1 MAAGKFDLKE
11 LERRMRG
18 AIDALKKEFGGL
30 RTGRASVQ
38 LLEPVVVNV
47 YGARMPINQVATV
60 STPDARTISVQVWD
74 KSQVGAVE
82 KAIREANLGLNPITE
97 GAVLR
102 LPIPALNAERRQE
115 LVKVAHKYAEHARV
129 AVRNV
134 RREGMELLKRLDKD
148 GEMSE
153 DDHRKNSSRV
163 QELTD
168 RLIKEI
174 DQTLAGKE
182 VEIKQV

>member
-1 MAAGKFDLKE
+1 MAAGKFDLKD

-18 AIDALKKEFGGL
+18 AIDTLKKEFGGL
-30 RTGRASVQ
+30 RTGRASAQ

-60 STPDARTISVQVWD
+60 STPDARTIMVQVWD
-74 KSQVGAVE
+74 KGQVGAVE
-82 KAIREANLGLNPITE
+82 RAIREANLGLNPITE

-115 LVKVAHKYAEHARV
+115 LVKVAHKYTEQARV

-134 RREGMELLKRLDKD
+134 RREGMDLLKKLDKD
-148 GEMSE
+148 GQMSE
-153 DDHRKNSSRV
+153 DDHHKNSSRV

-174 DQTLAGKE
+174 DQTLAAKE

>member
-1 MAAGKFDLKE
+1 MAAGKFDIKE

-18 AIDALKKEFGGL
+18 AMETLKKEFAGL
-30 RTGRASVQ
+30 RTGRASTH
-38 LLEPVVVNV
+38 LLDPVVVNV
-47 YGARMPINQVATV
+47 YGQRLPINQVATV

-74 KSQVGAVE
+74 RGQVTAVE
-82 KAIREANLGLNPITE
+82 KAIREANLGLNPVTE
-97 GAVLR
+97 GALIR

-134 RREGMELLKRLDKD
+134 RRDGMELLKKLDKD
-148 GEMSE
+148 GQMSQDE
-153 DDHRKNSSRV
+153 HHKNSVRV

-168 RLIKEI
+168 KLIKDI
-174 DQTLAGKE
+174 DHTLAAKE
-182 VEIKQV
+182 AEIKQV

>member
-1 MAAGKFDLKE
+1 MAAGKFDLKD

-18 AIDALKKEFGGL
+18 AIDTLKKEFGGL

-60 STPDARTISVQVWD
+60 STPDARTIMVQVWD
-74 KSQVGAVE
+74 KGQVGAVE

-115 LVKVAHKYAEHARV
+115 LVKVAHKYTEQARV

-134 RREGMELLKRLDKD
+134 RREGMDLLKKLDKD
-148 GEMSE
+148 GQMSE
-153 DDHRKNSSRV
+153 DDHHKNSAKV

-168 RLIKEI
+168 RLIKDI
-174 DQTLAGKE
+174 DQTLAAKE
-182 VEIKQV
+182 VEIRQV

>member
-1 MAAGKFDLKE
+1 MAAGKFDLKD

-18 AIDALKKEFGGL
+18 AIDTLKKEFGGL
-30 RTGRASVQ
+30 RTGRASAQ

-60 STPDARTISVQVWD
+60 STPDARTIMVQVWD
-74 KSQVGAVE
+74 KGQVGAVE
-82 KAIREANLGLNPITE
+82 RAIREANLGLNPITE

-115 LVKVAHKYAEHARV
+115 LVKVAHKYAEQARV

-134 RREGMELLKRLDKD
+134 RREGMDLLKKLDKD
-148 GEMSE
+148 GQMSE
-153 DDHRKNSSRV
+153 DDHHKNSSRV

-168 RLIKEI
+168 RVIKEV
-174 DQTLAGKE
+174 DQTLAAKE

>member
-18 AIDALKKEFGGL
+18 AIDTLKKEFGGL

-47 YGARMPINQVATV
+47 YGARMPINQVATI

-115 LVKVAHKYAEHARV
+115 LVKVAHKYAEQARV

-148 GEMSE
+148 GQMSE
-153 DDHRKNSSRV
+153 DDHHKNSSKV

>member
-1 MAAGKFDLKE
+1 MAAGKFDLKD

-18 AIDALKKEFGGL
+18 AIDALKKELGGL
-30 RTGRASVQ
+30 RTGRASTQ

-115 LVKVAHKYAEHARV
+115 LVKVAHKYAEQARV

-148 GEMSE
+148 GQMSE
-153 DDHRKNSSRV
+153 DDHHKNASKV